1 MESTTIRFAR
11 AARELSRTSRLC
23 GVVAPS
29 FISPPRRTDVSRT
42 IKRRPNGTVV
52 AVSLRARPWAAV
64 LADMVDGVIVANGL
78 SGVEADKVRGAL
90 WLAVSEAAVTVEA
103 A

>member
-23 GVVAPS
+23 GATAPS
-29 FISPPRRTDVSRT
+29 FVSPPRRSDLSRT
-42 IKRRPNGTVV
+42 IRRRPNGTVV
-52 AVSLRARPWAAV
+52 AVALRSRPWAAV
-64 LADMVDGVIVANGL
+64 LADMIDGVIAANGL
-78 SGVEADKVRGAL
+78 AGVEADRVRAAL
-90 WLAVSEAAVTVEA
+90 WHAVAEPGVGVEA